1 MEHLGRAGRGTCG
14 EVAGLQHC
22 GLQTAGRCIQ
32 CRAGTYGA
40 TTDDDHIV
48 VLIRVAIPHIF
59 KIFGVKGLIAL
70 LGH

>member
-1 MEHLGRAGRGTCG
+1 MEHLGRARRGTSG
-14 EVAGLQHC
+14 EIAGLQHR
-22 GLQTAGRCIQ
+22 GLQTTGCRIQ

-40 TTDDDHIV
+40 TTDDDDVV